1 MFLVWIDFELGL
13 GWVFRWVWVDFKL
26 GSGWVF
32 RRVWIDFELSLRL
45 IFDGWV
51 DFGSILCLDFQPLKW
66 VVVMEVGSAGLRWC
80 WWWLGG
86 CW

>member
-1 MFLVWIDFELGL
+1 M
-13 GWVFRWVWVDFKL
+13 GWVFWWVWVDLKL

-32 RRVWIDFELSLRL
+32 QQDWIDFELSLRL

-51 DFGSILCLDFQPLKW
+51 DFVFGFQPLKW
-66 VVVMEVGSAGLRWC
+66 VVVMEVGSARLWWC

-86 CW
+86 ASGCW